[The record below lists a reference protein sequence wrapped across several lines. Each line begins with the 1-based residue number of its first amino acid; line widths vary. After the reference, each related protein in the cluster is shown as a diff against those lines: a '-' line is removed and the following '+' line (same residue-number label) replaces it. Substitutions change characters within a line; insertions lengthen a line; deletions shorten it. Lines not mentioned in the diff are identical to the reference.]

1 MSTKT
6 RSQFP
11 MELWVHTTSNDDQKN
26 ENDQQGTK
34 IADFWYG
41 RDAVT

>member
-1 MSTKT
+1 MGTYDEQW
-6 RSQFP
+6 RP
-11 MELWVHTTSNDDQKN
+11 NN
-26 ENDQQGTK
+26 ENDEQGTK